1 MNRIEQGKRK
11 NWRIGAMALALGL
24 SLGAISLRPGEVG
37 AALDPLP
44 VSLSQQLALQSR
56 EARAQLPDGRWL
68 LLERDGRGLSL
79 RRDDGK
85 DSQARRWPLTA
96 PRRLASVS
104 VLADGRVLV
113 WGGVDAAGKAHED
126 GLWFDPATQTLTTA
140 QLPGL
145 APRAGHAATL
155 LSDGRLLLS
164 GGWTPGVAGVAKAE
178 LWDSR
183 DGSVQVAGG
192 AWMPPRLGHAGALE
206 ADGTVRLS
214 GGVDAQGRRI
224 GGDARFD
231 PQTQTFAP
239 TAQAAAN
246 AAKTAPTLSG
256 SWPAAKAQDVSP
268 DGRLWLRFSQPLQAA
283 EANASSVVLFGPAG
297 RTPAKVVPAEGGRLL
312 FVTPRQALFP
322 DSPYTLLI
330 DGVRGRNGQPLATTA
345 IDFRTAA
352 LNADETPSTPPTD
365 VQITGEDD
373 SRRCVQ
379 KGAWYAPCRARAELK
394 DGVWYPGADNTD
406 SRWRIYTP
414 DQAPTQNPSMA
425 RTAALYGVTVVRG
438 RVVRVDEQPVANV
451 EVSIGAQ
458 KARTDADG
466 WFTLL
471 DAAAGWQ
478 ELYVDGSSANTAQ
491 AEYGQFVVGVRVAKG
506 KLTELNYLL
515 HLPRITARDKI
526 KIASPLK
533 QEMRIG
539 HPDMPGLE
547 LRIPAGAV
555 IRDRKG
561 ALVTELAIVPTPV
574 NRAPFPVKENHPM
587 AFTLEPGG
595 AQVQGLTPAASGGIR
610 VYYPNYDRKPA
621 GTAADFWIYDPREG
635 WRVYGQGTVSAD
647 GRQFEPERGVA
658 LHQTMGGMYSVPNND
673 PPPKDGMPPDQDGD
687 CPDPGCADQAA
698 KGGGAGSEGDPVD
711 LHTGDFIYADT
722 DVTIND
728 VVPLTIERHYRPRD
742 MVKREFG
749 LGMSLGF
756 GHYLQRTGDDYAA
769 IRMVLPN
776 GSSVQFDRLS
786 GSGAQGEWR
795 QNGSRSAFAGAVMR
809 SIFDA
814 DPEQPYGRAYR
825 VTLRD
830 GSQMQ
835 FGSYNN
841 TRLQWVQDRFGN
853 QTRLVYNAGLLSQ
866 LVSPNGRMVGF
877 TYDAQNRIKTVK
889 DHTGRTWT
897 YDYNDK
903 GLLSTVTYPD
913 LTTQRYTYI
922 TSSFA
927 DDFDVCPPGINVDPR
942 FCLYAKAHK
951 QLGTS
956 LMQHVMESVTDRR
969 GHRVVLN
976 EYPKYGSWIGRIGK
990 QTLADGS
997 VYTFGYSNT
1006 PEGHLAVLVTRPG
1019 GVKRRVVFDEN
1030 ATAYPISDTYGYGT
1044 DKAQTYAFERY
1055 SSGQVRVRTDPLGR
1069 KTKYEYNADG
1079 LTTQVTAM
1087 ADTAKAQSV
1096 RMSYYG
1102 NGQLRSVTDPINRTT
1117 TLEYQDGCLSKITDP
1132 LQRTTQ
1138 IQCNAAGQPLIA
1150 TDAHGRTLVYRYDG
1164 GSLTAVVDPV
1174 GRATG
1179 FAYDTLGRL
1188 AVVRDADG
1196 RISRH
1201 TYDVNDRVRKIVD
1214 PTQLETQMTYDNN
1227 GNLEAVLLPH
1237 GNGITYVYDPRDR
1250 MTERRDS
1257 LDQAETWSYEGDRL
1271 KLHTNRK
1278 QQTTRMDYD
1287 VLGRPKTVTLSDG
1300 STQSFEYDAV
1310 DRRIQV
1316 IDSLAG
1322 TMSWE
1327 YDDFDR
1333 LRKETGAAGAV
1344 SYDYDEVGRR
1354 IAMTAGSQAKVEYRY
1369 DTGDQ
1374 LRRIAQGAEEVVF
1387 DYDDIGQRKSTTW
1400 PNGVV
1405 AGYDF
1410 NDAGDVTGL
1419 AYAKADGTVLGAMGY
1434 GYDRAGR
1441 RVKQTGSWANS
1452 LLPAAVA
1459 GNAFDDN
1466 HRQTQYQGQ
1475 TLSYDRNGNLLS
1487 DGNRT
1492 YVWNGRDQ
1500 LVAIQQGG
1508 QTVASFDYDPLGRR
1522 IGKTENGQ
1530 SVQYLYDGL
1539 NAVQETRGTRISG
1552 VLTGLGI
1559 DERFARADVSG
1570 RTYLLTDALGS
1581 SKALT
1586 DANGAVVQRY
1596 DYTPYGQTQATQSGF
1611 DNPYQYTGRE
1621 LDESGL
1627 YYYRARYYHPGMARF
1642 ISEDPIGLAGGMNT
1656 YAYVNGDPISYLD
1669 PLGLWAWGD
1678 PLPQGMVDFA
1688 AGWGDMVS
1696 FGLTGQIRVAMGTDG
1711 AVNVCSGAYTAGEVM
1726 GFANSVAVGWAGGAR
1741 GAVKGWANYSH
1752 SLFPKRYLKRF
1763 DNGFARW
1770 LNKRGNRLNGDYI
1783 TPGLHNLIDPV
1794 ANRVGRSLAERMANP
1809 PYPGW
1814 RQAINRI
1821 PYVPGSVG
1829 YGAGS
1834 AAMNSSCGCG

>member
-1 MNRIEQGKRK
+1 MNRIEQGTRK
-11 NWRIGAMALALGL
+11 SWRIGAMALALGL
-24 SLGAISLRPGEVG
+24 SLGAVSLRPGEVG
-37 AALDPLP
+37 AALEPLP

-68 LLERDGRGLSL
+68 VLERDGRGLSL
-79 RRDDGK
+79 RRDDAQG
-85 DSQARRWPLTA
+85 SQVRHWPLGS

-113 WGGVDAAGKAHED
+113 WGGVDAAGQVHNE
-126 GLWFDPATQTLTTA
+126 GLWFDPATQTLTAA

-183 DGSVQVAGG
+183 DGAVQIVGG
-192 AWMPPRLGHAGALE
+192 AWTPPRLGHSGAL
-206 ADGTVRLS
+206 DGDGSVRLS
-214 GGVDAQGRRI
+214 GGVDAQGRRVS
-224 GGDARFD
+224 GDARFD
-231 PQTQTFAP
+231 PQTQSFAP
-239 TAQAAAN
+239 AAPVAR
-246 AAKTAPTLSG
+246 AADATKAAPVLAA
-256 SWPAAKAQDVSP
+256 SWPAAKAQNVAP
-268 DGRLWLRFSQPLQAA
+268 DSRLWLRFTQPLQAN
-283 EANASSVVLFGPAG
+283 EVNASSVVLFGPGG
-297 RTPAKVVPAEGGRLL
+297 RTVAKVVPAEGGRLA
-312 FVTPRQALFP
+312 FVTPQQALFP

-330 DGVRGRNGQPLATTA
+330 DGVRGRNGQPLATVA

-352 LNADETPSTPPTD
+352 LNAEQTQATTPTD
-365 VQITGEDD
+365 VQITGDEDA
-373 SRRCVQ
+373 RRCAQ
-379 KGAWYAPCRARAELK
+379 KGAWYAPCRARGELK
-394 DGVWYPGADNTD
+394 DGVWSPGADNTD

-414 DQAPTQNPSMA
+414 DQAPTPNPSMA
-425 RTAALYGVTVVRG
+425 KTAALYGVTVVRG

-451 EVSIGAQ
+451 EVSIGAH

-561 ALVTELAIVPTPV
+561 QLVTELAIVPTPV

-621 GTAADFWIYDPREG
+621 GTLADFWIYDPREG

-673 PPPKDGMPPDQDGD
+673 PPPKEGMPPDQDGN

-728 VVPLTIERHYRPRD
+728 VVPLTVERHYRPRD

-749 LGMSLGF
+749 LGMSLGY
-756 GHYLQRTGDDYAA
+756 GHYLQRTGDDYAG
-769 IRMVLPN
+769 IRLVLPN
-776 GSSVQFDRLS
+776 GSAVQFDRLS

-795 QNGSRSAFAGAVMR
+795 QNGSRSQFAGAVMR
-809 SIFDA
+809 SIFDS

-866 LVSPNGRMVGF
+866 LVSPNGRMVNF

-889 DHTGRTWT
+889 DHTGRTWS

-913 LTTQRYTYI
+913 LTTQRYAYI

-927 DDFDVCPPGINVDPR
+927 DDFDVCPSGINVDPR

-951 QLGTS
+951 QFGTY

-969 GHRVVLN
+969 GHRVVFN
-976 EYPKYGSWIGRIGK
+976 EYPKYGSWIGRISK
-990 QTLADGS
+990 QTLADNS
-997 VYTFGYSNT
+997 VYTFAYSNT
-1006 PEGHLAVLVTRPG
+1006 PEGHLASLVTRPD

-1030 ATAYPISDTYGYGT
+1030 ATPYPISDTYGYGT
-1044 DKAQTYAFERY
+1044 DQAQTYLFERY
-1055 SSGQVRVRTDPLGR
+1055 ASGQVKVRTDPLGR
-1069 KTKYEYNADG
+1069 KTEYQYNAAG
-1079 LTTQVTAM
+1079 QVTRQTVM
-1087 ADTAKAQSV
+1087 AGTDKAQTV
-1096 RMSYYG
+1096 QMSYYG
-1102 NGQLRSVTDPINRTT
+1102 DGQLRSVTDALSRVT
-1117 TLEYQDGCLSKITDP
+1117 TLEYIEGCLSRITDP
-1132 LQRTTQ
+1132 LQRSTD
-1138 IQCNAAGQPLIA
+1138 IRCNASGQPLAI
-1150 TDAHGRTLVYRYDG
+1150 TDAKGYTATFRYEG
-1164 GSLTAVVDPV
+1164 GELTAVVDPM

-1179 FAYDTLGRL
+1179 MAYDTLGRL
-1188 AVVRDADG
+1188 IVMRDADG
-1196 RISRH
+1196 RISRREFDH
-1201 TYDVNDRVRKIVD
+1201 NDRVRKVVD
-1214 PTQLETQMTYDNN
+1214 PQRQATELSYDNN
-1227 GNLEAVLLPH
+1227 GNVTAILQPH
-1237 GNGITYVYDPRDR
+1237 GNGITYVYDERDR
-1250 MTERRDS
+1250 LKERRDG
-1257 LDQAETWSYEGDRL
+1257 LDRAEFWSYFDGDRV
-1271 KLHTNRK
+1271 KSYKNRK
-1278 QQTTRMDYD
+1278 GQTTAIAYD
-1287 VLGRPKTVTLSDG
+1287 ALGRPQTFTFGDG
-1300 STQSFEYDAV
+1300 SVQTLTYDAV
-1310 DRRIQV
+1310 DRRKRLV
-1316 IDSLAG
+1316 DSAAG
-1322 TMSWE
+1322 SLSWE

-1333 LRKETGAAGAV
+1333 LRMETGAAGSV
-1344 SYDYDEVGRR
+1344 IYEYDAAGRR
-1354 IAMTAGSQAKVEYRY
+1354 IGMTAGSQAKVEYRY
-1369 DTGDQ
+1369 DDADQ
-1374 LRRIAQGAEEVVF
+1374 LRRIIQGSETVAF
-1387 DYDDIGQRKSTTW
+1387 DYDEIGRRKSMTL
-1400 PNGVV
+1400 PNAVV
-1405 AGYDF
+1405 AGYSF
-1410 NDAGDVTGL
+1410 NDANDLIGL
-1419 AYAKADGTVLGAMGY
+1419 AYAKADGTVLGSIGY
-1434 GYDRAGR
+1434 GYDRVGQRIA
-1441 RVKQTGSWANS
+1441 QTGSWANS
-1452 LLPAAVA
+1452 LLPAASD

-1466 HRQTQYQGQ
+1466 HRQIRFLGQ
-1475 TLSYDRNGNLLS
+1475 VLSYDDDGNLVG

-1492 YVWNGRDQ
+1492 YVWNSREQ
-1500 LVAIQQGG
+1500 LTSIQQGG
-1508 QTVASFDYDPLGRR
+1508 QTVASFEYDPLGRR

-1530 SVQYLYDGL
+1530 TVQYLYDGL
-1539 NAVQETRGTRISG
+1539 DTVQEARGTRVTGI
-1552 VLTGLGI
+1552 LTGLAM
-1559 DERFARADVSG
+1559 DERFARSEASG
-1570 RTYLLTDALGS
+1570 RTYYLSDALGS
-1581 SKALT
+1581 TKALS
-1586 DANGAVVQRY
+1586 DAAGAVVQRY
-1596 DYTPYGQTQATQSGF
+1596 DYTPYGQTQASQSSF
-1611 DNPYQYTGRE
+1611 DNPYQYAGRE
-1621 LDESGL
+1621 RDESGL
-1627 YYYRARYYHPGMARF
+1627 YYYRARYYHPGMGRF
-1642 ISEDPIGLAGGMNT
+1642 ISEDPIGLAGGVNT
-1656 YAYVNGDPISYLD
+1656 YAYVAGNPIVNVDPTGHFGVPGAIYGAIAGGIGGYISGGWKGAL
-1669 PLGLWAWGD
+1669 LGA
-1678 PLPQGMVDFA
+1678 A
-1688 AGWGDMVS
+1688 AG
-1696 FGLTGQIRVAMGTDG
+1696 GLVG
-1711 AVNVCSGAYTAGEVM
+1711 AVNP
-1726 GFANSVAVGWAGGAR
+1726 FAAHWAGGAA
-1741 GAVKGWANYSH
+1741 GAGAASLLGQGLGNAASGKDYTNPCNYDWWAVGGAALGGAAGGPLNHWLS
-1752 SLFPKRYLKRF
+1752 RF
-1763 DNGFARW
+1763 
-1770 LNKRGNRLNGDYI
+1770 
-1783 TPGLHNLIDPV
+1783 IDPIRRPV
-1794 ANRVGRSLAERMANP
+1794 
-1809 PYPGW
+1809 
-1814 RQAINRI
+1814 I
-1821 PYVPGSVG
+1821 GSVVG
-1829 YGAGS
+1829 SSNLSYANGRTIGAIAEGAIVGGGELGGATAGQRYGR
-1834 AAMNSSCGCG
+1834 